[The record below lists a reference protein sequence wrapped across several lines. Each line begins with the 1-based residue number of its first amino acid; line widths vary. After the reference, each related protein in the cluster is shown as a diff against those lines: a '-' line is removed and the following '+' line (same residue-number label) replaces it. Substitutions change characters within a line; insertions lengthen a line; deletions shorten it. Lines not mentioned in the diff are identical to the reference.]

1 MLTADDCLDNEV
13 EDARPKKVHVDSY
26 LLQVLAEGAQGPL
39 VAEIVLLT
47 ILVGNELFVL
57 LVD

>member
-1 MLTADDCLDNEV
+1 MLTADDCLHNEV
-13 EDARPKKVHVDSY
+13 ENARPKKVHVDSY